1 LASCCKFATVD
12 LVVDKLWIDGVANKQ
27 QWDVLYL
34 VRYTAFLTGRYRS
47 KYGND
52 RGLTLI
58 LTLILNQFPIS
69 YKSLIYKAF
78 F

>member
-1 LASCCKFATVD
+1 LARCCKITTID
-12 LVVDKLWIDGVANKQ
+12 LVVDNLWIIGVVVFWRRYA
-27 QWDVLYL
+27 LSYG
-34 VRYTAFLTGRYRS
+34 YTASLTGRYRS

-69 YKSLIYKAF
+69 YKPLIHKAF